1 MMTQRKAII
10 VGGSMAGLFAANM
23 LHRSG
28 WEVSVFERSP
38 MPLSGRG
45 TGIVT
50 HAGMLALLHKAGVD
64 TSGDL
69 GVPLTRRLSIAKSG
83 EVRAETRFEQILM
96 GWSKLYR
103 LLQGALPP
111 DVYHLNRSVC
121 AVDFGGEKQLAS
133 VTCQSGETDTADVVI
148 AADGVRS
155 VIREMLMPGDSA
167 VAAPY
172 VAWRGMAR
180 MEDLS
185 RAARQQLG
193 QAFVVVTEPGEEMVT
208 YPVLGDDGAVYV
220 NFVWYRLVTHQE
232 RVDLFSDSE
241 GNHFPQGIS
250 PRAIKP
256 VQVQQARAAAT
267 KLFHA
272 HIAEVVE
279 ATPELLLQV
288 IVDQTASRMTQG
300 RVALIGDAAFVA
312 RPHVGQGV
320 TKAGGDAW
328 ALTTCLSDPHFAV
341 VDALQR
347 YNDLRLPVGVSAVE
361 RARELGAVLMPACD
375 TTSAMSRWRAHY
387 SNAGALLSDT
397 AVELPGLAHV

>member
-1 MMTQRKAII
+1 MTQRKAII

-23 LHRSG
+23 LYRAG
-28 WEVSVFERSP
+28 WNVSVFERSP
-38 MPLSGRG
+38 APLSGRG

-50 HAGMLALLHKAGVD
+50 HAGMLALLRKAGVD

-83 EVRAETRFEQILM
+83 EVRAETRFKQILM
-96 GWSKLYR
+96 GWSKLYA
-103 LLQGALPP
+103 LLYLALPR
-111 DVYHLNRSVC
+111 DAYHLDRLVC
-121 AVDFGGEKQLAS
+121 AVDCGGVKQSPL
-133 VTCQSGETDTADVVI
+133 VTCQSGRTDTADVVI
-148 AADGVRS
+148 GADGVRS
-155 VIREMLMPGDSA
+155 TLREMLMPGEFA

-180 MEDLS
+180 IDTLS
-185 RAARQQLG
+185 RAAQQQLG

-208 YPVLGDDGAVYV
+208 YPVLGDDGVVYI
-220 NFVWYRLVTHQE
+220 NFVWYRLVTREE

-256 VQVQQARAAAT
+256 AHALRARAAAAE
-267 KLFHA
+267 LFHE

-288 IVDQTASRMTQG
+288 IVDQTASCMTQG

-328 ALTTCLSDPHFAV
+328 ALTTCLSDPRVSV
-341 VDALQR
+341 VDALQH
-347 YNDLRLPVGVSAVE
+347 YNALRLPVGVRAVQ
-361 RARELGAVLMPACD
+361 RSRELGAVLIPAD
-375 TTSAMSRWRAHY
+375 ETPPAMSRWRDHY
-387 SNAGALLSDT
+387 LNANALLSDT